1 MSKIRDLLNDK
12 AQRSM
17 PPQRPAQR
25 HQEIRDNSF
34 DDDQESNT
42 KNIKGLKLT
51 NEKSS
56 VKVPRPQVNVKAM
69 RDKILSDKKYKDEVG
84 WNFAKAFLATMK
96 NKTLAENKDPN
107 EKEGEDKLLLQY
119 IEFAR
124 IVNNDEGEEECLG
137 AMAIITM
144 LLRGLLIQ
152 RDRMNEL
159 EYTVKDLK
167 RQVKTLEEQKK
178 KE

>member
-1 MSKIRDLLNDK
+1 
-12 AQRSM
+12 
-17 PPQRPAQR
+17 
-25 HQEIRDNSF
+25 
-34 DDDQESNT
+34 
-42 KNIKGLKLT
+42 
-51 NEKSS
+51 
-56 VKVPRPQVNVKAM
+56 
-69 RDKILSDKKYKDEVG
+69 
-84 WNFAKAFLATMK
+84 MK